1 MFVPTELYSIKPVQG
16 KIFNSSFQ
24 AEEYYRTPSRAGYQY
39 TSNGQKTFSTEEDLA
54 LDGNFDFI
62 KDINNTS
69 YYKLNNGNYVKVSE
83 IDNIIKAF
91 DTGGYTGQWGPEGRL
106 AMLHQKEIVLNASDT
121 ANLLASVSLIRDIT
135 KQIDLQAAAAA
146 AGRGSLAIRNFTDN
160 AQTLQQDVT
169 IHAEFPNVTNHNE
182 IEQAFDTLIN
192 RAAQYT
198 NRSF

>member
-1 MFVPTELYSIKPVQG
+1 MALIEAEFLKDQWLLQDDIVPY
-16 KIFNSSFQ
+16 
-24 AEEYYRTPSRAGYQY
+24 
-39 TSNGQKTFSTEEDLA
+39 
-54 LDGNFDFI
+54 
-62 KDINNTS
+62 
-69 YYKLNNGNYVKVSE
+69 
-83 IDNIIKAF
+83 AF

-121 ANLLASVSLIRDIT
+121 SNLLASVSLIRDIT

-146 AGRGSLAIRNFTDN
+146 SGLGSLAIRNFTDN